1 MVAANENE
9 FVFLP
14 LGGVGEIGMNLAAY
28 GFGPQN
34 LREWLLVD
42 MGVSFAGPELPG
54 IDLVLPD
61 IRFLESEKHNIRG
74 IVLTHA
80 HEDHYGAVLDL
91 WPKLKV
97 PLYCTPFTAG
107 LLETKRQ
114 SDLKSYKI
122 ALNIFQAGDCF
133 QVGSFAIEAIAVNHS
148 IPEAVSLAITTS
160 LGTVIHTGD
169 WKIDHTSSFGAVT
182 DEKRF
187 RTLGNEGI
195 LALLCDSTNACLDGI
210 TPSEQQIQTSLT
222 KILSKAEGRVA
233 IATFA
238 SNVGRIRSIALAAE
252 SVGRQVLVVGRSLK
266 RSIMVAQELG
276 YMNGLAPFVTEDD
289 YGYIPRKDIVLV
301 VTGSQGE
308 PCAALAKLSRNEM
321 RNIVLSSGDT
331 VIYSSRSIP
340 GNERAIIEIQN
351 RFINM
356 GIKVITNEDA
366 LVHVSGHPRPSEL
379 LQMYD
384 WIKPQILVPVHGE
397 AIHLTAHAALARQ
410 AGIKIVMD
418 IRNGD
423 ILRLAPETVEV
434 IDQVPAGRI
443 YKDGCL
449 IGNEDE
455 LGIRER
461 RKLSYAGH
469 VAVSLHMNSKN
480 ELLDDIGLSTFGLP
494 ERNGKGENLKDIL
507 LDIVEN
513 TLYSIPRIKRKNNE
527 LIREAMRR
535 AVRAA
540 VHEIWQKKPVC
551 TVFLHRSK

>member
-1 MVAANENE
+1 MIAANENE

-54 IDLVLPD
+54 ADLILPD
-61 IRFLESEKHNIRG
+61 IRFLESEKHNICG
-74 IVLTHA
+74 LVLTHA

-91 WPKLKV
+91 LPKLKV

-107 LLETKRQ
+107 LLESKRQ
-114 SDLKSYKI
+114 SDFGSHKI
-122 ALNIFQAGDCF
+122 SFNIFQAGDCF
-133 QVGSFAIEAIAVNHS
+133 QVGSFAIEAIAVSHS
-148 IPEAVSLAITTS
+148 IPESVSLAITTS

-169 WKIDHTSSFGAVT
+169 WKIDHTPSLGAVT

-187 RTLGNEGI
+187 RALGKKGV
-195 LALLCDSTNACLDGI
+195 LALLCDSTNACRDGI
-210 TPSEQQIQTSLT
+210 SPSEQQVRTSLSE
-222 KILSKAEGRVA
+222 ILSKAEGRVA
-233 IATFA
+233 FATFA

-252 SVGRQVLVVGRSLK
+252 SVGRRVLIIGRSLK

-276 YMNGLAPFVTEDD
+276 YMDGLAPFVSEED
-289 YGYIPRKDIVLV
+289 YGSIPRKDIVLI

-308 PCAALAKLSRNEM
+308 PRAALAKLSRNEM
-321 RNIVLSSGDT
+321 RNIALSAGDT

-340 GNERAIIEIQN
+340 GNEKSILEIQN
-351 RFINM
+351 RFIDL
-356 GIKVITNEDA
+356 GIKTITNEDA
-366 LVHVSGHPRPSEL
+366 LVHVSGHPRRLEL

-384 WIKPQILVPVHGE
+384 WVKPQILVPVHGE
-397 AIHLTAHAALARQ
+397 AMHLAAQAALARE
-410 AGIKIVMD
+410 AGIKIIAD
-418 IRNGD
+418 IRNGSMLRFVPEPVD
-423 ILRLAPETVEV
+423 I
-434 IDQVPAGRI
+434 IDQVPVGRI

-449 IGNEDE
+449 IGDEDA

-461 RKLSYAGH
+461 RKLSYAGY
-469 VAVSLHMNSKN
+469 VAVSFQINSKHDL
-480 ELLDDIGLSTFGLP
+480 EGDIGLATSGLP
-494 ERNGKGENLKDIL
+494 ETNGKGERLKDIL
-507 LDIVEN
+507 LDVVEN
-513 TLYSIPRIKRKNNE
+513 TFYNIPRVKRKNNE
-527 LIREAMRR
+527 LMREAIRR

-540 VHEIWQKKPVC
+540 VNEVWRKKPIC

>member
-34 LREWLLVD
+34 FREWLLID
-42 MGVSFAGPELPG
+42 MGVNFAGSELPG
-54 IDLVLPD
+54 ADLILPD

-74 IVLTHA
+74 LILTHA

-107 LLETKRQ
+107 LLESKKQ
-114 SDLKSYKI
+114 SDFESCKI
-122 ALNIFQAGDCF
+122 PLNIFQAGDCF
-133 QVGSFAIEAIAVNHS
+133 QVGPFAIESIAVNHS
-148 IPEAVSLAITTS
+148 IPESVSLAITTS

-169 WKIDHTSSFGAVT
+169 WKIDHTPSLGAVT

-187 RTLGNEGI
+187 HTLGNKGV
-195 LALLCDSTNACLDGI
+195 LALLCDSTNACRDGI
-210 TPSEQQIQTSLT
+210 TPSEQQVQTSLSE
-222 KILSKAEGRVA
+222 IFSKAEGRVA

-252 SVGRQVLVVGRSLK
+252 TVGRKVLVIGRSLK
-266 RSIMVAQELG
+266 RSLMVAQELG
-276 YMNGLAPFVTEDD
+276 YMNDLAPFVTEDD

-308 PCAALAKLSRNEM
+308 SRAALAKLSRSGM
-321 RNIVLSSGDT
+321 RNIALSVGDT

-340 GNERAIIEIQN
+340 GNEKAILEIQN
-351 RFINM
+351 RFIDM
-356 GIKVITNEDA
+356 GIKVITNEDS
-366 LVHVSGHPRPSEL
+366 LVHVSGHPRRSEL

-397 AIHLTAHAALARQ
+397 AMHLAAQADLARQ
-410 AGIKIVMD
+410 AGIKTVAE
-418 IRNGD
+418 IRNGSV
-423 ILRLAPETVEV
+423 LRLAPEPVGV
-434 IDQVPAGRI
+434 VDQAPVGRI

-449 IGNEDE
+449 IGDEDE
-455 LGIRER
+455 LGIHER

-469 VAVSLHMNSKN
+469 VAVSLHMNSKH
-480 ELLDDIGLSTFGLP
+480 ELLGEVGLTTLGLP
-494 ERNGKGENLKDIL
+494 ANNGKGENLKDIL
-507 LDIVEN
+507 LDIVGN
-513 TLYSIPRIKRKNNE
+513 TLYNIPRIKRKNNE
-527 LIREAMRR
+527 LIREAIRR

-540 VHEIWQKKPVC
+540 VNEIWQKKPVC

>member
-1 MVAANENE
+1 MVAANKGE

-54 IDLVLPD
+54 ADLILPD
-61 IRFLESEKHNIRG
+61 IRFLESEKHNVRG
-74 IVLTHA
+74 LVLTHA

-91 WPKLKV
+91 WPKLNV

-107 LLETKRQ
+107 LLESKKQ
-114 SDLKSYKI
+114 ADFGSHQISC
-122 ALNIFQAGDCF
+122 NIFQVGDCF

-148 IPEAVSLAITTS
+148 IPESVSLAITTS

-169 WKIDHTSSFGAVT
+169 WKIDPTPSFGAVT

-187 RTLGNEGI
+187 RALGKKGV
-195 LALLCDSTNACLDGI
+195 LALLCDSTNACRDGI
-210 TPSEQQIQTSLT
+210 SASEQQVQ
-222 KILSKAEGRVA
+222 KNLSEIMAKAEGRVA
-233 IATFA
+233 LATFA

-266 RSIMVAQELG
+266 RSVMVARELG
-276 YMNGLAPFVTEDD
+276 YMDGLAPFVSEDD
-289 YGYIPRKDIVLV
+289 YCYIPRKEIVLI

-308 PCAALAKLSRNEM
+308 SRAALAKLSRNEM
-321 RNIVLSSGDT
+321 RNLQLSAGDT
-331 VIYSSRSIP
+331 VIYSSRNIP
-340 GNERAIIEIQN
+340 GNEKSILEIQN
-351 RFINM
+351 RFIDM
-356 GIKVITNEDA
+356 GIKTITNEDA
-366 LVHVSGHPRPSEL
+366 LVHVSGHPRRLEL

-384 WIKPQILVPVHGE
+384 WVKPQILVPVHGE
-397 AIHLTAHAALARQ
+397 AMHLVAQADLACQ
-410 AGIKIVMD
+410 AGIKMVAD
-418 IRNGD
+418 IRNGHM
-423 ILRLAPETVEV
+423 LRLAPKPVEV
-434 IDQVPAGRI
+434 IDQVPVGRI

-449 IGNEDE
+449 IGDEDE

-461 RKLSYAGH
+461 RKLSYAGY
-469 VAVSLHMNSKN
+469 VAVSLQMNSKHD
-480 ELLDDIGLSTFGLP
+480 LQGDIGLTTSGLP
-494 ERNGKGENLKDIL
+494 EINGKGESLKDIL
-507 LDIVEN
+507 LDVVEN
-513 TLYSIPRIKRKNNE
+513 TIYNIPRVKRKDNE
-527 LIREAMRR
+527 LIREATRR

-540 VHEIWQKKPVC
+540 VNEAWQKKPLC

>member
-1 MVAANENE
+1 MIAANENE

-28 GFGPQN
+28 GFGPKN

-54 IDLVLPD
+54 ADLILPD
-61 IRFLESEKHNIRG
+61 IRFLESEKHNICG
-74 IVLTHA
+74 LVLTHA

-91 WPKLKV
+91 LPKLKV

-107 LLETKRQ
+107 LLESKRQ
-114 SDLKSYKI
+114 SDFGSHKI
-122 ALNIFQAGDCF
+122 SFNIFQAGDCF
-133 QVGSFAIEAIAVNHS
+133 QVDSFAIEAIAVSHS
-148 IPEAVSLAITTS
+148 IPESVSLAITTS

-169 WKIDHTSSFGAVT
+169 WKIDHTPSLGAVT

-187 RTLGNEGI
+187 RALGKKGV
-195 LALLCDSTNACLDGI
+195 LALLCDSTNACRDGI
-210 TPSEQQIQTSLT
+210 SPSEQQVRTSLSE
-222 KILSKAEGRVA
+222 ILSKAEGRIA
-233 IATFA
+233 FATFA

-252 SVGRQVLVVGRSLK
+252 SVGRRVLIIGRSLK

-276 YMNGLAPFVTEDD
+276 YMDGLAPFVSEED
-289 YGYIPRKDIVLV
+289 YGSIPRKDIVLI

-308 PCAALAKLSRNEM
+308 PRAALAKLSRNEM
-321 RNIVLSSGDT
+321 RNIALSAGDT

-340 GNERAIIEIQN
+340 GNEKSILEIQN
-351 RFINM
+351 RFIDL
-356 GIKVITNEDA
+356 GIKTITNEDA
-366 LVHVSGHPRPSEL
+366 LVHVSGHPRRLEL

-384 WIKPQILVPVHGE
+384 WVKPQILVPVHGE
-397 AIHLTAHAALARQ
+397 AMHLAAQAALARE
-410 AGIKIVMD
+410 AGIKIIAD
-418 IRNGD
+418 IRNGSM
-423 ILRLAPETVEV
+423 LRFAPEPVDV
-434 IDQVPAGRI
+434 IDQVPVGRI

-449 IGNEDE
+449 IGDEDA

-469 VAVSLHMNSKN
+469 VAVSFQINSKHDL
-480 ELLDDIGLSTFGLP
+480 EGDIGLATSGLP
-494 ERNGKGENLKDIL
+494 ETNGKGEHLKDIL
-507 LDIVEN
+507 FDVVEN
-513 TLYSIPRIKRKNNE
+513 TFYNIPRVKRKNNE
-527 LIREAMRR
+527 LMREAIRR

-540 VHEIWQKKPVC
+540 VNEVWRKKPVC

>member
-1 MVAANENE
+1 MAAAHKNE

-54 IDLVLPD
+54 ADLILPD
-61 IRFLESEKHNIRG
+61 IRFLESEKHNVRG
-74 IVLTHA
+74 LILTHA

-107 LLETKRQ
+107 LLESKRQ
-114 SDLKSYKI
+114 SDFGSHKI
-122 ALNIFQAGDCF
+122 SLNIFQAGDCF
-133 QVGSFAIEAIAVNHS
+133 QVGSFAVEAIAVNHS
-148 IPEAVSLAITTS
+148 IPESVSLAITTS

-169 WKIDHTSSFGAVT
+169 WKIDHTPSLGTVT

-187 RTLGNEGI
+187 RALGKKGV
-195 LALLCDSTNACLDGI
+195 LALLCDSTNACWDGI
-210 TPSEQQIQTSLT
+210 TPSEQQVQTSLFE
-222 KILSKAEGRVA
+222 ILSKAEGRVA

-252 SVGRQVLVVGRSLK
+252 SAGRQVLVVGHSLK
-266 RSIMVAQELG
+266 RSIMVAQEFG
-276 YMNGLAPFVTEDD
+276 YMNGLAPFVSEDD
-289 YGYIPRKDIVLV
+289 YGYIPRKEIVLI

-308 PCAALAKLSRNEM
+308 PRAALAKLSRNEM
-321 RNIVLSSGDT
+321 RNIALSAGDT
-331 VIYSSRSIP
+331 VIYCSRNIP
-340 GNERAIIEIQN
+340 GNEKSIIEIQN
-351 RFINM
+351 RFIDL
-356 GIKVITNEDA
+356 GIKTITNEDA
-366 LVHVSGHPRPSEL
+366 LVHVSGHPRRSEL

-384 WIKPQILVPVHGE
+384 WVKPQILVPVHGE
-397 AIHLTAHAALARQ
+397 AMHLTAQAALARQ
-410 AGIKIVMD
+410 AGIKIIAD
-418 IRNGD
+418 IRNGNM
-423 ILRLAPETVEV
+423 LRLAPEPVEV
-434 IDQVPAGRI
+434 IDQVAVGRI

-449 IGNEDE
+449 IGDEDT

-469 VAVSLHMNSKN
+469 VAVSLQMNSKHD
-480 ELLDDIGLSTFGLP
+480 LQGDIGLTTSGLP
-494 ERNGKGENLKDIL
+494 ESNGKEESLKDIL
-507 LDIVEN
+507 LDVVKN
-513 TLYSIPRIKRKNNE
+513 TLYNIPRVKRKNNE
-527 LIREAMRR
+527 LIREATRR

-540 VHEIWQKKPVC
+540 VNEVWQKKPIC

>member
-1 MVAANENE
+1 MVATNKNE

-28 GFGPQN
+28 GFGSQN

-42 MGVSFAGPELPG
+42 MGVSFAGSELPG
-54 IDLVLPD
+54 VDLIFPD

-74 IVLTHA
+74 LILTHA

-91 WPKLKV
+91 WPKLQIPV
-97 PLYCTPFTAG
+97 YCTAFTAG
-107 LLETKRQ
+107 LLESKRQ
-114 SDLKSYKI
+114 SDFESHKMPF
-122 ALNIFQAGDCF
+122 NIFKVGDCF
-133 QVGSFAIEAIAVNHS
+133 HVGPFAIESIAVNHS
-148 IPEAVSLAITTS
+148 IPESVSLAITTS

-169 WKIDHTSSFGAVT
+169 WKIDHTPSLGAVT

-187 RTLGNEGI
+187 RTLGDKGV
-195 LALLCDSTNACLDGI
+195 LALLCDSTNACRDGI
-210 TPSEQQIQTSLT
+210 SPSEQQVQTSLSE
-222 KILSKAEGRVA
+222 IISKAEGRVA

-238 SNVGRIRSIALAAE
+238 SNIGRIRSISLAAQA
-252 SVGRQVLVVGRSLK
+252 VGRKVLVIGRSLK

-276 YMNGLAPFVTEDD
+276 YMDGLAPFVTEDD
-289 YGYIPRKDIVLV
+289 YSYIPRKELVLI

-308 PCAALAKLSRNEM
+308 PCAALAKLSREGM
-321 RNIVLSSGDT
+321 RNIALSTGDT

-340 GNERAIIEIQN
+340 GNEKAILDIQN
-351 RFINM
+351 RFIDL

-366 LVHVSGHPRPSEL
+366 LVHVSGHPRRSEL

-397 AIHLTAHAALARQ
+397 AMHLTAQAALARQ
-410 AGIKIVMD
+410 AGIKIVRN
-418 IRNGD
+418 IRNGNM
-423 ILRLAPETVEV
+423 LRLAPTPVEV
-434 IDQVPAGRI
+434 IDQVPVGRI

-449 IGNEDE
+449 LGDEYE

-469 VAVSLHMNSKN
+469 VAVSLHMNSKH
-480 ELLDDIGLSTFGLP
+480 ELFGDVGLSILGLP
-494 ERNGKGENLKDIL
+494 ENNGEGEKLKDIL
-507 LDIVEN
+507 LEVVEN
-513 TLYSIPRIKRKNNE
+513 TVYNIPRMKRKNNE
-527 LIREAMRR
+527 VIREATRR

-540 VHEIWQKKPVC
+540 VYEIWQKKPLC